1 MTLSRKDQQAAVLH
15 DSFIDGTNPVP
26 SPGLDAFAHRV
37 VQDDRDVGL
46 VDLELGAALRF
57 QFLLGEIRGN
67 KSEILAG
74 DAVSFRR
81 IAVPPVG
88 KCFLAHTASDHD
100 NVAADLFTEVL
111 LKDASIVNLYAFDHE
126 ILLSLVTSLCSLL
139 SARLDGKTLAST
151 SSMCRSISLRAS
163 IRSCFSMAP
172 PILR

>member
-67 KSEILAG
+67 EGKILAR

-88 KCFLAHTASDHD
+88 KSLLAHPAGDHHD
-100 NVAADLFTEVL
+100 VAADLFAQVL
-111 LKDASIVNLYAFDHE
+111 LKDASIVDLYAFDHE
-126 ILLSLVTSLCSLL
+126 ILLSLVTSLRSLL
-139 SARLDGKTLAST
+139 CVWLDGKTLAST
-151 SSMCRSISLRAS
+151 SSMCRSISFRAS

-172 PILR
+172 TILR